1 MDDRVPILDRSDYSV
16 LWVSKT
22 WSDCYDELRKSIIM
36 SMCIPKELLDDPQ
49 ATFVSL
55 KKPTF

>member
-22 WSDCYDELRKSIIM
+22 WVDKHGHGKIIVADPG
-36 SMCIPKELLDDPQ
+36 SKIKPCDDPQ

-55 KKPTF
+55 KKPVS